1 MPTPIR
7 PKKANG
13 KEQNVYWI
21 RKKVPQ
27 RYRDL
32 VGKGEVW
39 RSLKTIDR
47 RTANERIAVVSAEL
61 DRQWARLAAEAKR
74 GSKDSSGGTRLTHQ
88 DMHAL
93 RGNAHVQI
101 RDAHIAQPGTGF
113 AAMRWAALLGEPAT
127 TDDEEYL
134 DRDAREFLT
143 RQGETPT
150 EAEVETFKPLFL
162 KARQDAYL
170 DVIRASKGDYSENP
184 VLQTVPKRTTP
195 KVDLVQVFEEYAA
208 KGGLKAGVHGPT
220 AKRWRPKIA
229 MFVKWLGQRDLARM
243 TTTDGYAW
251 VDHLTAEGFATKS
264 IRDVW
269 IASLSATAGFAVR
282 RRKPGVST
290 NVFRGIVVDERPE
303 DEDATLPRR
312 KKGFTL
318 PQAETIL
325 TATLDG
331 RSHLISEEMQAARR
345 WLPWLCAYSGARV
358 NELTSLYPADV
369 KPDEE
374 TDIWCMIIK
383 PSLEKTAQW
392 RTVPIHSHVI
402 EQGFLDYVE
411 KRRRKGMPLF
421 YDPSRSRGG
430 KPGNPQF
437 KKVGERI
444 AEWVRGH
451 GIESVAPNHGWRHRF
466 KSVARHVKMDREVEG
481 FITGHRPKGGAS
493 PDYGDRWVETMAN
506 EIEKYP
512 PYRIAALNKQPAPH
526 KRVRRSSAQIAA
538 DEAAKAARKAARAT
552 RAA

>member
-1 MPTPIR
+1 
-7 PKKANG
+7 
-13 KEQNVYWI
+13 
-21 RKKVPQ
+21 
-27 RYRDL
+27 
-32 VGKGEVW
+32 
-39 RSLKTIDR
+39 
-47 RTANERIAVVSAEL
+47 
-61 DRQWARLAAEAKR
+61 
-74 GSKDSSGGTRLTHQ
+74 
-88 DMHAL
+88 
-93 RGNAHVQI
+93 
-101 RDAHIAQPGTGF
+101 
-113 AAMRWAALLGEPAT
+113 MRWAALAAEPAT
-127 TDDEEYL
+127 DDDEEYL
-134 DRDAREFLT
+134 DRSAREFLA
-143 RQGETPT
+143 RQSGVTPT
-150 EAEVETFKPLFL
+150 DAEVEKFKPLYL
-162 KARQDAYL
+162 KARQDGYG
-170 DVIRASKGDYSENP
+170 DVLRASRGDYLENP
-184 VLQTVPKRTTP
+184 VLKTLPKRTTP
-195 KVDLVQVFEEYAA
+195 KVDLVQVFEEYVA
-208 KGGLKAGVHGPT
+208 KGGLKGGIHGPS

-229 MFVKWLGQRDLARM
+229 MFVNWLGHRDLARV

-264 IRDVW
+264 IRGVW

-282 RRKPGVST
+282 RRKPGVSS

-303 DEDATLPRR
+303 DEEATLPQR

-451 GIESVAPNHGWRHRF
+451 GIEKVVPNHGWRHRF

-493 PDYGDRWVETMAN
+493 SDYGDRWVETMAK

-512 PYRIAALNKQPAPH
+512 AYRIAALNKRPAPH
-526 KRVRRSSAQIAA
+526 KRVRRTSAQIVA
-538 DEAAKAARKAARAT
+538 DEAAKAARKASRAT